1 MSIPAPASTP
11 AHRLG
16 GTSLPAPAEASTILR
31 AAGYS
36 GATPSNPGGGHEV
49 IGEAPQ
55 PRACLPRGARRSNQP
70 SRRGDAPA
78 PIPTPAV
85 SSSPETSALPGR
97 LANAAGQGR
106 LSESAP
112 AGAERGSVSAHRYG
126 VSSLSIIWPGA
137 SRLPAFFD
145 YRRA

>member
-1 MSIPAPASTP
+1 MTTTAPASTP

-16 GTSLPAPAEASTILR
+16 GTSLPAPAEASTI
-31 AAGYS
+31 
-36 GATPSNPGGGHEV
+36 
-49 IGEAPQ
+49 
-55 PRACLPRGARRSNQP
+55 
-70 SRRGDAPA
+70 
-78 PIPTPAV
+78 PTPAALV
-85 SSSPETSALPGR
+85 LPEISALPGR

-106 LSESAP
+106 LPESAS

-145 YRRA
+145 FRRA